1 VKNLLETVMPTNLH
15 GPGQGVSQGLVRRLL
30 ANRRPQPGQ
39 AAGHPFVGLALAA
52 GKDALRCAGKGW
64 FPESDVAAS
73 AHPGQAILLE
83 LIGFKRIEIRVN
95 PDVLAR
101 RAAALASAASAD
113 PLNIVLNAVRSFVR
127 LFAGHYDTCPRDLWG
142 HRRLVDAAS
151 WGAYRTYCPTESE
164 MQIAASIASFF
175 ERTIVAYTL
184 TRVEGADFV
193 SGLATERRLNQ
204 HPFHLL
210 WALFQ
215 RSQAVLLPAAW
226 DDALKI
232 NPWEPDPAADALLCE
247 VLFILFRARLSTVRG
262 RLRLRGR
269 IRCPAAWEWTGAV
282 EALAELLAPYLGQ
295 PANSGPGQPNPF
307 SAPGPHGNRPLAG
320 QPIMDA
326 GDLAN
331 PFLSS
336 GDQHRQGSPLLPA
349 RVPLLGRRQS
359 RGIEYS
365 LELDDYYS
373 RQAQSL
379 QVKDGNK
386 GRHEEEPELLPVGF
400 LDYAPASLRDLAC
413 GQIDWF
419 RTRRSPPSDENPSGL
434 QLHRLTDPLEI
445 PAKAFDPAS
454 RNVPNLLLVVDSS
467 GSMAFNPQATGAAR
481 GRFDV
486 VLNACWNLFHFL
498 KERGLEDEVW
508 VNAVNFSGATRSSG
522 WHRGDALDPVKRV
535 LGFYEGGGTT
545 LDTSAIRSARESSP
559 GRLLAVA
566 MTDGCLSNTPAALEE
581 LRRTIEAGHSLVLLH
596 IGVPNAFTEGV
607 RRMGGSV
614 HILNHAHE
622 LVGLCLDLAKATYGD
637 VERH

>member
-1 VKNLLETVMPTNLH
+1 MPTNLR
-15 GPGQGVSQGLVRRLL
+15 GPVPGLSQQL
-30 ANRRPQPGQ
+30 
-39 AAGHPFVGLALAA
+39 VGLALAA
-52 GKDALRCAGKGW
+52 GQDALRCAGKGW

-95 PDVLAR
+95 PDVLAQ

-113 PLNIVLNAVRSFVR
+113 PLHIVITAVRSFVR
-127 LFAGHYDTCPRDLWG
+127 LFAGHYDVCPLDLWG

-151 WGAYRTYCPTESE
+151 WGAYGTYYPTESE

-184 TRVEGADFV
+184 TRAEGADFV

-204 HPFHLL
+204 HRPHLL

-215 RSQAVLLPAAW
+215 RSQAVLLPTAW
-226 DDALKI
+226 DHALKI
-232 NPWEPDPAADALLCE
+232 YPWEPDPAADALLCE

-320 QPIMDA
+320 LPTMDA

-331 PFLSS
+331 PFLNS
-336 GDQHRQGSPLLPA
+336 GDQDRQGTTPLPTGA
-349 RVPLLGRRQS
+349 GPFPGRRPG
-359 RGIEYS
+359 RGIACSFELIDEYYS
-365 LELDDYYS
+365 L
-373 RQAQSL
+373 QAQSL
-379 QVKDGNK
+379 QVKDACK
-386 GRHEEEPELLPVGF
+386 DRPEQEPEMLPVGF

-419 RTRRSPPSDENPSGL
+419 RTRRSPPSNENPSGL
-434 QLHRLTDPLEI
+434 QLYRLTDPLEI
-445 PAKAFDPAS
+445 PAKAFEPAS
-454 RNVPNLLLVVDSS
+454 RNVPHLLLLCDSS

-481 GRFDV
+481 GKYDV
-486 VLNACWNLFHFL
+486 VLNACWGLFRFL
-498 KERGLEDEVW
+498 KERGLQDCVW
-508 VNAVNFSGATRSSG
+508 VNAVNFSGVTRSSG
-522 WHRGDALDPVKRV
+522 WHRGDTLEPVKRV
-535 LGFYEGGGTT
+535 LAAYEGGGTT
-545 LDTSAIRSARESSP
+545 LGTSAIRTARESSP
-559 GRLLAVA
+559 GRFMTIT
-566 MTDGCLSNTPAALEE
+566 MTDGSLGNTQQALEE
-581 LRRTIEAGHSLVLLH
+581 LQRTIETGNSLALLH
-596 IGVPNAFTEGV
+596 IGAPNAFTEGV
-607 RRMGGSV
+607 RRLGGSV
-614 HILNHAHE
+614 HVVNQAQE
-622 LVGLCLDLAKATYGD
+622 LVGLCLDLAKANYGD
-637 VERH
+637 SNR